1 MLIILILAGSAAPV
15 YAATCT
21 GNYPENGA
29 MTFQLPAS
37 ITVEPDVS
45 VGTVIYEGSIESGQI
60 DMDCRGYWQQIQRLR
75 SVNGCRCPQ
84 WSAGRRLSD

>member
-1 MLIILILAGSAAPV
+1 
-15 YAATCT
+15 
-21 GNYPENGA
+21 

-60 DMDCRGYWQQIQRLR
+60 DMDCQDTGNKYKGYAVL
-75 SVNGCRCPQ
+75 SRCPQ

>member
-1 MLIILILAGSAAPV
+1 
-15 YAATCT
+15 
-21 GNYPENGA
+21 

-60 DMDCRGYWQQIQRLR
+60 DMDCQDTGNKYKGYAVLTDADARNGVLEGVYQT
-75 SVNGCRCPQ
+75 SVPGIGIVV
-84 WSAGRRLSD
+84 A

>member
-1 MLIILILAGSAAPV
+1 
-15 YAATCT
+15 
-21 GNYPENGA
+21 

-60 DMDCRGYWQQIQRLR
+60 DMDC
-75 SVNGCRCPQ
+75 
-84 WSAGRRLSD
+84 

>member
-1 MLIILILAGSAAPV
+1 MLIILILAGAAAPV

-21 GNYPENGA
+21 GNHPENGA

-45 VGTVIYEGSIESGQI
+45 VGTIIMREALRAAKSIWI
-60 DMDCRGYWQQIQRLR
+60 ARILATNTK
-75 SVNGCRCPQ
+75 VTRC
-84 WSAGRRLSD
+84 